1 MTGSSP
7 IELEKPKPKRR
18 RKAVFSSRK
27 QIRASRM
34 RQEKQKY
41 DSLNST
47 VKALDFS
54 PDRPRPRSRIRRSP
68 NKSGEDIARKG
79 AGGGTIRPAEIP
91 KSHELSRICET
102 QVWTSSRC

>member
-7 IELEKPKPKRR
+7 LELVKPKPKRR

-47 VKALDFS
+47 VKALEFS

-68 NKSGEDIARKG
+68 NNSGEDIARKG
-79 AGGGTIRPAEIP
+79 AGVGTTRQVEFP
-91 KSHELSRICET
+91 KSQDLSKICET
-102 QVWTSSRC
+102 RV

>member
-7 IELEKPKPKRR
+7 LELAKPKPKKR

-47 VKALDFS
+47 VKALKFS
-54 PDRPRPRSRIRRSP
+54 PDRTRSRSRIR
-68 NKSGEDIARKG
+68 KSQIDNIEDIARKG
-79 AGGGTIRPAEIP
+79 AGVGTIRPAGIP
-91 KSHELSRICET
+91 KAHELSRISET
-102 QVWTSSRC
+102 QVWN